1 VRNAVL
7 AEDRRRADMVARRE
21 GGEPLRMLDVV
32 TGAVPSG
39 AWVDRLAWDGR
50 TVRVSGY
57 RQDQVDVAAA
67 LRSSRQL
74 SNIRNSGTDLLS
86 RQTAGQPFDL
96 TADLKRPS
104 GG

>member
-1 VRNAVL
+1 MRNAVL
-7 AEDRRRADMVARRE
+7 AEDRRRADILARRE
-21 GGEPLRMLDVV
+21 GGEPLRMLDAV
-32 TGAVPSG
+32 TGAVPTG
-39 AWVDRLAWDGR
+39 AWVDRLAFDGR
-50 TVRVSGY
+50 SVRLSGY

-67 LRSSRQL
+67 LRTSRQL
-74 SNIRNSGTDLLS
+74 TNIRNSGTDLLS